1 MIMRIL
7 ITEKQVKILKK
18 INENSENYEPCGRK
32 SSTQI
37 HPEDKIFFKKFYDKF
52 GFLPFPKVMERLGNQ
67 YRIGDIYQNHPMS
80 HLNMKSFYLCKS
92 KVFNQIKNEV
102 ASELKLSLVGMGGSK
117 NYITLDDRYH
127 LRSIFEVIFYNT
139 FYLNNEQN
147 NLEVDSRKFY
157 GECGEIYKEVD
168 FIYNNKIV
176 IEVAGMEKSGYYEKL
191 ESAMN
196 CIESLGYKTKI
207 YKVRDLEKRKSYISF
222 YKQICA
228 DFNFPIDESILN
240 SPDRL
245 IGHKNLSVDMM
256 KKFIDDNIKT
266 ATQITDRKT
275 YEKLNKFIK
284 QLYNKSVREYRQELG
299 IKQKNK

>member
-1 MIMRIL
+1 MVMRIL
-7 ITEKQVKILKK
+7 ITEEQVKILKK
-18 INENSENYEPCGRK
+18 IKENSENYQPCGREG
-32 SSTQI
+32 STQI
-37 HPEDKIFFKKFYDKF
+37 HSEDKVFFKKFYEKF
-52 GFLPFPKVMERLGNQ
+52 GFLPFPKAMERLGNQ
-67 YRIGDIYQNHPMS
+67 YKIGDIYPNHPMS

-92 KVFNQIKNEV
+92 KVFKQIKKEV
-102 ASELKLSLVGMGGSK
+102 ASELNLSLVGAGGSK
-117 NYITLDDRYH
+117 NYITLDDKHH

-147 NLEVDSRKFY
+147 KLEVDSRKFY

-168 FIYNNKIV
+168 FIYDNKIV

-191 ESAMN
+191 ETAIK
-196 CIESLGYKTKI
+196 CIESLGYETKI

-222 YKQICA
+222 YKQICS

-240 SPDRL
+240 SPDKI
-245 IGHKNLSVDMM
+245 IGHKNLSIDMM